1 MRGQATL
8 DHAPF
13 SLNAYSEISKK
24 ENRSRIIT
32 SNLWISHGGGVD
44 ARSNPI
50 IVSKATFEY
59 RRSVFGPSWRSSD
72 CRRYLHP
79 RSEGVPAQDVTLSV
93 SNQSVV
99 SSDLERVSDAMR
111 RENLRDPQN
120 GLWVVTQ

>member
-1 MRGQATL
+1 M
-8 DHAPF
+8 
-13 SLNAYSEISKK
+13 
-24 ENRSRIIT
+24 
-32 SNLWISHGGGVD
+32 
-44 ARSNPI
+44 RSNPI

-59 RRSVFGPSWRSSD
+59 RRSVSGPSWRSSD

-120 GLWVVTQ
+120 GLWVATQQQALPRQMRKQTGHVDFKGTGGGQG